1 MRIAFLAVFFALFLF
16 AAACSSPETQ
26 STGSAQQTT
35 NNNTTTAS
43 STAPVSTEY
52 DLQFIDTMTKHHQMA
67 VMMSETAVQKGT
79 DAKVKEFGR
88 KGGEDQ
94 KKDIARLA
102 AWRQQWYPNAADAHN
117 MQLPGAASMNMDMSH
132 MQTSSGHAFDMMFVD
147 MMIPHHKGALEMS
160 RDALQKAQRQ
170 ELKDFAQETIDKQEK
185 EIAELEAWKQ
195 SMGMPSS
202 TGASAGLPVI
212 DPMAML
218 AVGVQRVEPKKVCMI
233 NERVFANDQIPVKVA
248 GKTYYGCCEMCK
260 TTLAQDASKRA
271 AVDPVSKRKV
281 DKALA
286 VIGSDKQGRV
296 YYFEN
301 EANLRAYTPPA
312 S

>member
-1 MRIAFLAVFFALFLF
+1 MKQQTVITLFLF
-16 AAACSSPETQ
+16 AVACGSPETQ
-26 STGSAQQTT
+26 STDSAQQTT
-35 NNNTTTAS
+35 NATTTEAS
-43 STAPVSTEY
+43 STAPASADY

-67 VMMSETAVQKGT
+67 VIMSETAQQKAS

-88 KGGEDQ
+88 KGAEDQ
-94 KKDIARLA
+94 KKDIERLA
-102 AWRQQWYPNAADAHN
+102 AWRQQWHVNAADASSMH
-117 MQLPGAASMNMDMSH
+117 LPGAASMNMDMSH
-132 MQTSSGHAFDMMFVD
+132 MQTSSGHDFDMMFVD
-147 MMIPHHKGALEMS
+147 MMIPHHRGAIEMA

-185 EIAELEAWKQ
+185 EIAELEAWKK

-212 DPMAML
+212 DPAAIL

-233 NERVFANDQIPVKVA
+233 NERVFTNDQIPVQVG

-260 TTLAQDASKRA
+260 TTLAQNESKRTA
-271 AVDPVSKRKV
+271 IDPVSKRRV

-286 VIGSDKQGRV
+286 VIGSDRQGRV
-296 YYFEN
+296 YYFED
-301 EANLRAYTPPA
+301 EANLRAFNPPA
-312 S
+312 

>member
-1 MRIAFLAVFFALFLF
+1 MKQHTLIALFLL
-16 AAACSSPETQ
+16 AVACGSPETQ
-26 STGSAQQTT
+26 STDSAQQTT
-35 NNNTTTAS
+35 NATTTPAS
-43 STAPVSTEY
+43 STAPASAEY

-67 VMMSETAVQKGT
+67 VMMSEAAIQKAS

-88 KGGEDQ
+88 KVVADQ
-94 KKDIARLA
+94 KKEIEQLA
-102 AWRQQWYPNAADAHN
+102 AWRQQWYANAADAHN
-117 MQLPGAASMNMDMSH
+117 MQLPGASSMSMDMSH

-147 MMIPHHKGALEMS
+147 MMIPHHKGAIEMS

-170 ELKDFAQETIDKQEK
+170 ELKDFAQETIDKQGK
-185 EIAELEAWKQ
+185 EIAELEAWKK
-195 SMGMPSS
+195 SMGMPST

-212 DPMAML
+212 DPAAIL

-233 NERVFANDQIPVKVA
+233 NERVFVNDQIPVQVA

-260 TTLAQDASKRA
+260 TTLAQDESKRTA
-271 AVDPVSKRKV
+271 TDPVSKRKV

-286 VIGSDKQGRV
+286 VIGSDRQGRV

-301 EANLRAYTPPA
+301 EANLRAFNPPA
-312 S
+312 

>member
-1 MRIAFLAVFFALFLF
+1 MKQTAIALILLAV
-16 AAACSSPETQ
+16 ACGSRETSSTE
-26 STGSAQQTT
+26 SAQQTT
-35 NNNTTTAS
+35 ETTTTTAS
-43 STAPVSTEY
+43 TTAPASAEY
-52 DLQFIDTMTKHHQMA
+52 DLQFIDTLTKHHQMA
-67 VMMSETAVQKGT
+67 VMMSESALQKAS
-79 DAKVKEFGR
+79 DAKVKEFAR
-88 KGGEDQ
+88 KGAEDQ
-94 KKDIARLA
+94 KKDIARMA

-132 MQTSSGHAFDMMFVD
+132 MQTTSGHDFDMMFVD
-147 MMIPHHKGALEMS
+147 MMIPHHKGALDMS

-170 ELKDFAQETIDKQEK
+170 ELKDLAQETIDKQEK

-195 SMGMPSS
+195 SMGMPFSA
-202 TGASAGLPVI
+202 GASAGLPAP
-212 DPMAML
+212 DPAAML

-233 NERVFANDQIPVKVA
+233 NQRVFANDQIPVQVG

-260 TTLAQDASKRA
+260 TTLAQDSSKRA
-271 AVDPVSKRKV
+271 ALDPVSKRKV

-301 EANLRAYTPPA
+301 EANLRAFTPPA
-312 S
+312 